1 MGEAH
6 TIWHQ
11 IIALL
16 GIKQCTATQV
26 LGICMEFWIGAGVAA
41 GLVKIKALRAAKR
54 KLEKIAGKKKKK
66 KKK

>member
-11 IIALL
+11 ITTLL

-26 LGICMEFWIGAGVAA
+26 LGICMEFWVGAGVAA
-41 GLVKIKALRAAKR
+41 GLIKVKALKR
-54 KLEKIAGKKKKK
+54 IGEKLEKLTGGKEK
-66 KKK
+66 